1 MVDRANEEELAQLMS
16 IALDNLD
23 VKPDSTATA
32 PRTVSITRGR
42 DGYAVRIGDGAGSPK
57 STKTNADQF
66 FARGPQPYT
75 LCSFFSVLCS
85 CLSQPLA
92 WLKFVLA
99 FLYECVSWKCNCGS
113 LWDFVLM
120 GVVRRV
126 TYAAQSAN
134 FTDRVTQ
141 AFIDLVPALDT
152 VLDLL
157 LGRGCSS
164 CPVSTAVLAKGSDV
178 GCGEWLWPKG
188 AGRAGDTCP
197 PLPSSTASPKTGAA
211 VGDKIILYIH
221 GGAFVLCNHSTHRL
235 ITYELVR
242 RTGAV
247 VLAPEYT
254 RPPAAA
260 YPVALDEMVSVYR
273 KVVGFYDPANV
284 IVAGDSA
291 GGNLALTVTM
301 KAIAS
306 GLPAPRALLLISPW
320 CDLTAAALDAPSMAA
335 NAPTDYLPLPLIGH
349 FADDYADGADASD
362 PLISPGLAPSFDALP
377 PAFVSYGT
385 GESLMDQVEA
395 LVAALQRAGRLAGSH
410 AADQMPHVS
419 PLFAPLVYGPSAPA
433 ADGAAD
439 GALPPPPVAALD
451 AIEAYVKS
459 LWGAAEC

>member
-1 MVDRANEEELAQLMS
+1 MTRRPQGAAARARRRSGEA
-16 IALDNLD
+16 
-23 VKPDSTATA
+23 
-32 PRTVSITRGR
+32 
-42 DGYAVRIGDGAGSPK
+42 
-57 STKTNADQF
+57 NADQF
-66 FARGPQPYT
+66 FARGAQPYT

-120 GVVRRV
+120 GVVRRAA
-126 TYAAQSAN
+126 YAAQSAN

-164 CPVSTAVLAKGSDV
+164 CSVSTAVLAKGSDV

-395 LVAALQRAGRLAGSH
+395 LVAALPGATAASPARRRRRDAARLAPLRAARLRPVGAGSRRRGRRRGRRR
-410 AADQMPHVS
+410 AA
-419 PLFAPLVYGPSAPA
+419 A
-433 ADGAAD
+433 AAGGGARRNR
-439 GALPPPPVAALD
+439 GVRCPR
-451 AIEAYVKS
+451 ICR
-459 LWGAAEC
+459 AAECLSLVRVRMLAPFTR

>member
-1 MVDRANEEELAQLMS
+1 MS

-57 STKTNADQF
+57 STKTNVDQF
-66 FARGPQPYT
+66 FARGAQPYT

-99 FLYECVSWKCNCGS
+99 FLYECVFWKCNCGS

-126 TYAAQSAN
+126 TYAAQSAK

-141 AFIDLVPALDT
+141 AFIDLVPAST
-152 VLDLL
+152 
-157 LGRGCSS
+157 RCSA
-164 CPVSTAVLAKGSDV
+164 CCLAAAARAPGPTAVLAGQRRRLRR
-178 GCGEWLWPKG
+178 GL
-188 AGRAGDTCP
+188 ARAPAARATCP
-197 PLPSSTASPKTGAA
+197 PLPSSTASPKTGRRRRQDHPVHSWQRFGVQPQHAPPTPTSSSA
-211 VGDKIILYIH
+211 DGRRRPRARVH
-221 GGAFVLCNHSTHRL
+221 ASSGG
-235 ITYELVR
+235 
-242 RTGAV
+242 GG
-247 VLAPEYT
+247 
-254 RPPAAA
+254 
-260 YPVALDEMVSVYR
+260 PVALDEMRSPQGR
-273 KVVGFYDPANV
+273 RLLRPGERDRRRRL
-284 IVAGDSA
+284 
-291 GGNLALTVTM
+291 GGRQPRATVTM

-433 ADGAAD
+433 PAARPTARPTARCRRRRWRRRQSRRTSSRSGA
-439 GALPPPPVAALD
+439 PPRPARPRPHAR
-451 AIEAYVKS
+451 S
-459 LWGAAEC
+459 TR